1 MANDFEP
8 MILHKKIKSKSQ
20 NNTKYQKLN
29 DFENNEKIN
38 IADRELARAI
48 QMGRI
53 SKNLTQEELNKKCN
67 FPKNTIK
74 NYENCIAIVNTQ
86 QLNIL
91 NNILDVVLP
100 RN

>member
-8 MILHKKIKSKSQ
+8 MVLHKKIKSKSQ

-29 DFENNEKIN
+29 DFENDEKIN

-53 SKNLTQEELNKKCN
+53 SKNLTQEELNTKCN

>member
-1 MANDFEP
+1 MAN
-8 MILHKKIKSKSQ
+8 
-20 NNTKYQKLN
+20 KYQKFN
-29 DFENNEKIN
+29 DFENDEKNN

-74 NYENCIAIVNTQ
+74 DYENCIAIVNTQ
-86 QLNIL
+86 QLNTL

>member
-1 MANDFEP
+1 MANDFVV
-8 MILHKKIKSKSQ
+8 LHKKIKSKSQ

-74 NYENCIAIVNTQ
+74 DYENCIAIVNTQ